1 MEPTSQSLLHIQYMT
16 EILII
21 GFRSYTTFK
30 YSDLEITPSTVKTG
44 QNVTVTA
51 TVTNTGATTS
61 DEVEITIKSLNH
73 IAII

>member
-1 MEPTSQSLLHIQYMT
+1 MHGTYIYISLLHIQKFNYWYH
-16 EILII
+16 

-44 QNVTVTA
+44 QNVTVIA

-61 DEVEITIKSLNH
+61 DEVKIMIKSLNH
-73 IAII
+73 